1 MNPITSDNQTSIGA
15 DPKALAALKSK
26 AKSDP
31 KAAAKAT
38 AQQFEAIFVQTMLK
52 SMRDANGGVQGALDS
67 DNTKLMTSMLD
78 QQYAQILSKKSLGL
92 APAIEKA
99 ILRQGQAAT
108 SPIGDKQ

>member
-1 MNPITSDNQTSIGA
+1 MNPIASDNHANIGA
-15 DPKALAALKSK
+15 DPKALEALKNR

-52 SMRDANGGVQGALDS
+52 SMRDANGGIQGALDS

-78 QQYAQILSKKSLGL
+78 QQYAQILAKKSIGL

-99 ILRQGQAAT
+99 LLRQGQATT
-108 SPIGDKQ
+108 SPIGDK